1 MGQLIAAHA
10 VLGLKLADHRIDGS
24 APFHV
29 AFDPWGD
36 AARLAGGVY
45 LEPNN
50 PDRSITSEFF
60 SMDFIT
66 SMSELRFSVHTGR
79 AWRSRVCERFSG
91 NYNKNTGFPLIL
103 SIGVSNA
110 PIDWSCSHALH
121 RGGRR
126 CARTE

>member
-1 MGQLIAAHA
+1 MIAAHA

-24 APFHV
+24 APFRV
-29 AFDPWGD
+29 AFDLWGD
-36 AARLAGGVY
+36 EARLAGGVY
-45 LEPNN
+45 PEPNN

-91 NYNKNTGFPLIL
+91 NYNKNTGFSSYPK
-103 SIGVSNA
+103 
-110 PIDWSCSHALH
+110 H
-121 RGGRR
+121 RSVE
-126 CARTE
+126 CAD